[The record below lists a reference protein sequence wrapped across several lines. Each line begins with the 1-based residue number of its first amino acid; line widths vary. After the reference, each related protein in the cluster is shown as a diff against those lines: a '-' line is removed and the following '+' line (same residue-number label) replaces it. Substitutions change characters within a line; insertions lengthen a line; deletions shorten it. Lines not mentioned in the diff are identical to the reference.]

1 MVPLQPAVRELD
13 PRRPLILPQANRLLA
28 VFLVS
33 IIIGGLSL
41 ALSPVTGGLTLL
53 LFLPAFIIGFS
64 FPSLIWISYVY
75 SFEKRHILPSKAVLT
90 ALVYGMLSTIPAL
103 IVNTAAGQYFG
114 EGAGASLAVLL
125 VTAALIAPLTEEF
138 CKPWGLY
145 LVRGEVRGPL
155 DGLIMGV
162 TCGVGFALI
171 ENITYELS
179 FVFTGQSAAALWT
192 LGSLARGLGSIM
204 VHATGAGMIGYA
216 YGRYRA
222 GGDALLIPLAYLAG
236 VGLHSLW
243 NGSSTLLDSVSWGT
257 AGTLGFMIVFALC
270 TFILLNHLIR
280 TGGAAEGATGMHPAP
295 LHLPP
300 G

>member
-1 MVPLQPAVRELD
+1 V
-13 PRRPLILPQANRLLA
+13 
-28 VFLVS
+28 LV
-33 IIIGGLSL
+33 GGLSL
-41 ALSPVTGGLTLL
+41 ALAPLTGGLTLL

-75 SFEKRHILPSKAVLT
+75 GFEKRHNLPSRAVLT

-103 IVNTAAGQYFG
+103 IVNTAAGRYFG
-114 EGAGASLAVLL
+114 EGAGASLATML
-125 VTAALIAPLTEEF
+125 VTAAVIAPLVEEF
-138 CKPWGLY
+138 SKPWGLY

-179 FVFTGQSAAALWT
+179 FVFTGESAAAVWT

-216 YGRYRA
+216 YGRYRT
-222 GGDALLIPLAYLAG
+222 GGGAMLIPLAYLAG
-236 VGLHSLW
+236 VALHSLW
-243 NGSSTLLDSVSWGT
+243 NGSSAVFDTVSWGT
-257 AGTLGFMIVFALC
+257 AATVGFMFVFAVGA
-270 TFILLNHLIR
+270 FLLLDRLIR
-280 TGGAAEGATGMHPAP
+280 MGTAFEDASRPPG
-295 LHLPP
+295 LPP
-300 G
+300 R